1 MNAIAKSQARSLKPK
16 ACFTLIELLVVVAII
31 AVLIALLLPSLSQ
44 AREMAKSM
52 SCMNNM
58 KQLGLGWSYYMNDF
72 NEYGP
77 PTTYRLPGATGNI
90 SWRLRL
96 LSTIIFDPYFGS
108 TTIPGNVNVRMSNY
122 CPSTLRQC
130 DYICNSQVWGLMP
143 TSLHPYGVWIRASQV
158 EGPSDL
164 SVVVD
169 GSMDGYPLDG
179 DVMISWYGNFET
191 LETVQAM
198 KLGRYHLGGFN
209 ALIFDGHVEHFK
221 PNSFKEKNY
230 YLLGSRPK

>member
-58 KQLGLGWSYYMNDF
+58 KQLGLGWNYYMNDF

-77 PTTYRLPGATGNI
+77 PTTYAGGV

-108 TTIPGNVNVRMSNY
+108 TTIPGNDKIRMSNF
-122 CPSTLRQC
+122 CPSTFRQC
-130 DYICNSQVWGLMP
+130 DYMSNSQVWGLMP
-143 TSLHPYGVWIRASQV
+143 TSLHPYGTWIRASQV

-169 GSMDGYPLDG
+169 VSMNFLDNEIMRDIGYAGS
-179 DVMISWYGNFET
+179 YGNFET